1 MKESN
6 TSFKETEKLILTSGQ
21 KKIVDLLAKGF
32 TRLDAKEMLNIKLNT
47 LNNQIARAREVNDCE
62 NLEELIR
69 RYKFWD
75 NTD

>member
-1 MKESN
+1 
-6 TSFKETEKLILTSGQ
+6 LILTTGQ
-21 KKIVDLLAKGF
+21 KKILDLLAKGF
-32 TRLDAKEMLNIKLNT
+32 TRLETKEMLNIKLNT

>member
-1 MKESN
+1 
-6 TSFKETEKLILTSGQ
+6 
-21 KKIVDLLAKGF
+21 
-32 TRLDAKEMLNIKLNT
+32 MLNIKLNT
-47 LNNQIARAREVNDCE
+47 LNTQIARAREVNDCE